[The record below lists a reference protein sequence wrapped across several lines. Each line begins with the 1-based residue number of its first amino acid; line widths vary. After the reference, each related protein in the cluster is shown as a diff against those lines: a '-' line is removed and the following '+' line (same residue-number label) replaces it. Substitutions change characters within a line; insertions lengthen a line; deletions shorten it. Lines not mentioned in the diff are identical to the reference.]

1 MKLPSLFL
9 LCALGASAETK
20 TMTLRQAIDMALAQS
35 PELMLARLDQQ
46 KARDQVSIT
55 RDPFVPKVFAGS
67 GAAKTWG
74 FPNSIDGNAPSIIQ
88 VRTQM
93 ALYDR
98 PQSYQVAQA
107 NEMIRGAEIDVARK
121 QDEVVYQVACLFL
134 DAEQASRSL
143 DAAQRE
149 LESLGR
155 VHELIEARV
164 ADGRELPIESKRA

>member
-20 TMTLRQAIDMALAQS
+20 TMTLRQAI
-35 PELMLARLDQQ
+35 
-46 KARDQVSIT
+46 
-55 RDPFVPKVFAGS
+55 
-67 GAAKTWG
+67 
-74 FPNSIDGNAPSIIQ
+74 
-88 VRTQM
+88 QM

-164 ADGRELPIESKRA
+164 AD